1 MQWSDFQNLFYLK
14 NQKETLEIV
23 TLKLREWNPHISEG
37 QPCILLKAVCRSF
50 QSYSFVKRSL
60 QMKTIYSYISY
71 ILHFRDNFSSI
82 CNKNENLSSKVNS
95 LFLQNTDIVT
105 SLGLDVLPIPQAHTS
120 VGHGPIWI
128 IIFLL
133 ERYCKISF
141 RLGVL
146 APFMDK

>member
-1 MQWSDFQNLFYLK
+1 MESN
-14 NQKETLEIV
+14 I
-23 TLKLREWNPHISEG
+23 PEG
-37 QPCILLKAVCRSF
+37 QPCILLKAVCISF

-82 CNKNENLSSKVNS
+82 CYKNENLSSKVNS

-105 SLGLDVLPIPQAHTS
+105 SLGLGVLPIPQAHTS